1 MKAIVIAA
9 GYATRLYPLTENFPK
24 GLLEVGGRAIVDYLM
39 DQIES
44 VPGLDGVYLITNRR
58 FAGHFERWSA
68 GWNGRLDIDVIDDGT
83 TSNENRLGAVGDIRF
98 AIRARAISNDVMV
111 CGSDNLLRFRLKDL
125 VADFRTNP
133 VAHICVCHVDDPEDR
148 RRRGI
153 AVLDAGNRVV
163 RFAEKPDK
171 PESSWG
177 SAAFYVYPASTL
189 KRFDE
194 YIDSGR
200 TPDAPGH
207 FVEWLCQV
215 EPVYAHRIQGSAMDI
230 GSPEALDRARRE
242 YGRTSAQCSFPEPDR
257 RNSAEASH
265 GSQGNA
271 RK

>member
-1 MKAIVIAA
+1 MKAIVVAA
-9 GYATRLYPLTENFPK
+9 GYATRLYPLTKNFPK
-24 GLLEVGGRAIVDYLM
+24 GLLKVGGRAIMDYLM
-39 DQIES
+39 DQLEA
-44 VPGLDGVYLITNRR
+44 VPGLDEVYLITNRR

-68 GWNGRLDIDVIDDGT
+68 GWGGRLNIDVIDDGT

-98 AIRARAISNDVMV
+98 AIRARAIADDVLV
-111 CGSDNLLRFRLKDL
+111 CGSDNLLRFHLKDL
-125 VADFRTNP
+125 VADFRANP
-133 VAHICVCHVDDPEDR
+133 VAHICVYHVDDAEDR
-148 RRRGI
+148 RRHGI

-163 RFAEKPDK
+163 KFAEKPDE

-215 EPVYAHRIQGSAMDI
+215 EPVYAHRIQGSAVDI
-230 GSPEALDRARRE
+230 GNPEVLERVRRE
-242 YGRTSAQCSFPEPDR
+242 FEGKRCEMDFPR
-257 RNSAEASH
+257 
-265 GSQGNA
+265 
-271 RK
+271 